1 MNSLRSVAF
10 EVAGTSVS
18 ALLLRPLDASALLVL
33 GHGAGAGMR
42 HIFMEE
48 IAALLGERGIAT
60 LRYQFPY
67 MEVGRRYPNPQRI
80 LTATVRRAVAAAS
93 EAAPDLPLFAGGKS
107 MGGRMT
113 SLAAA
118 EAPLPGVRGIVFL
131 GFPLHG
137 IGKPPGIERS
147 EHLGRVEVPFLFVQ
161 GTRDR
166 LANLDFLRPVVH
178 GAGAARDTPH
188 RRGRGSLLQGA
199 QEKRAHASGS
209 DGGSGGYGGGV
220 GRRRTGRPVG
230 VGRTHPEVAGAVEG
244 WVAPT

>member
-1 MNSLRSVAF
+1 MTSTRLLSF
-10 EVAGTSVS
+10 EVAGASVS
-18 ALLLRPLDASALLVL
+18 ALLLRPADSSALLVL

-42 HIFMEE
+42 HVFMEE
-48 IAALLGERGIAT
+48 IAGLLGERGIAT

-93 EAAPDLPLFAGGKS
+93 DAAPGLPLFAGGKS

-118 EAPLPGVRGIVFL
+118 DDPLPGVQGIVFV

-137 IGKPPGIERS
+137 IGKPPGTERS
-147 EHLGRVEVPFLFVQ
+147 EHLDRVDAPLLFVQ

-166 LANLDFLRPVVH
+166 LANLNFLRPVVDRLGPRATLH
-178 GAGAARDTPH
+178 IVEGGDH
-188 RRGRGSLLQGA
+188 SFKVL
-199 QEKRAHASGS
+199 KRS
-209 DGGSGGYGGGV
+209 
-220 GRRRTGRPVG
+220 
-230 VGRTHPEVAGAVEG
+230 GRTHEEVMAEVADAVAG
-244 WVAPT
+244 WIGRG

>member
-1 MNSLRSVAF
+1 MTPARPLSF
-10 EVAGTSVS
+10 EVAGGPVS
-18 ALLLRPLDASALLVL
+18 ALLLRPRDASALLVL

-42 HIFMEE
+42 HVFMEE
-48 IAALLGERGIAT
+48 IAGLLAERGVAT

-67 MEVGRRYPNPQRI
+67 MEAGRRYPNPQRI
-80 LTATVRRAVAAAS
+80 LTATVRRAIEAAH

-118 EAPLPGVRGIVFL
+118 DAPLAGVRAIVFL

-147 EHLGRVEVPFLFVQ
+147 EHLQRVELPLLFVQ

-166 LANLDFLRPVVH
+166 LANLDFLRPVVE
-178 GAGAARDTPH
+178 RL
-188 RRGRGSLLQGA
+188 GS
-199 QEKRAHASGS
+199 RATLHVV
-209 DGGSGGYGGGV
+209 DGGDHSFKV
-220 GRRRTGRPVG
+220 LKRS
-230 VGRTHPEVAGAVEG
+230 GRTHEEVMAEMADAVAGWIG
-244 WVAPT
+244 SR

>member
-1 MNSLRSVAF
+1 MTSLRSLAF

-42 HIFMEE
+42 HIFMDE

-93 EAAPDLPLFAGGKS
+93 DAAPDLPLFAGGKS

-178 GAGAARDTPH
+178 RLGARATLHIVEGGDH
-188 RRGRGSLLQGA
+188 SFKVL
-199 QEKRAHASGS
+199 KRS
-209 DGGSGGYGGGV
+209 
-220 GRRRTGRPVG
+220 
-230 VGRTHPEVAGAVEG
+230 GRTHPEVMEEVADTVAG
-244 WVAPT
+244 WVADAPAGRSG

>member
-1 MNSLRSVAF
+1 MAKLDPLSF

-18 ALLLRPLDASALLVL
+18 ALLMRPGGARALLVL

-42 HIFMEE
+42 HVFMEE
-48 IAALLGERGIAT
+48 IVALLGERGIAT

-67 MEVGRRYPNPQRI
+67 MEQGRRYPNPQRI
-80 LTATVRRAVAAAS
+80 LTATVRRAVATAIA
-93 EAAPDLPLFAGGKS
+93 AAPDLPLLAGGKS

-118 EAPLPGVRGIVFL
+118 EAPLEQVRGIVFL

-147 EHLGRVEVPFLFVQ
+147 EHLARVEVPLLFVQ

-166 LANLDFLRPVVH
+166 LANLDFLRPVV
-178 GAGAARDTPH
+178 AGLGPRATLHVVEGGDH
-188 RRGRGSLLQGA
+188 SFKVL
-199 QEKRAHASGS
+199 KRS
-209 DGGSGGYGGGV
+209 
-220 GRRRTGRPVG
+220 
-230 VGRTHPEVAGAVEG
+230 GRTHPEVMAEVADAVAGWVEG
-244 WVAPT
+244 MVPAIREN

>member
-1 MNSLRSVAF
+1 MTSTRRLSF
-10 EVAGTSVS
+10 EVARASVS
-18 ALLLRPLDASALLVL
+18 ALLVRPLDASALLVL

-42 HIFMEE
+42 HVFMEE
-48 IAALLGERGIAT
+48 MAGLLAERGVAT

-67 MEVGRRYPNPQRI
+67 MEAGRRYPNPQRI
-80 LTATVRRAVAAAS
+80 LTATVRRAVAAAH

-118 EAPLPGVRGIVFL
+118 DAPFPGVRGIVFL

-147 EHLGRVEVPFLFVQ
+147 EHLHHFDLSLLFVQ

-166 LANLDFLRPVVH
+166 LANLDFLRPVVE
-178 GAGAARDTPH
+178 RL
-188 RRGRGSLLQGA
+188 GSRATLHVLEDGDHSFKVL
-199 QEKRAHASGS
+199 KRS
-209 DGGSGGYGGGV
+209 
-220 GRRRTGRPVG
+220 
-230 VGRTHPEVAGAVEG
+230 GRTHEEVMAEVADAVTG
-244 WVAPT
+244 WIRSQ

>member
-1 MNSLRSVAF
+1 MTSLRSLAF

-42 HIFMEE
+42 HIFMDE

-166 LANLDFLRPVVH
+166 LANLDFLRPVV
-178 GAGAARDTPH
+178 AGLEPRATLHIVEGGDH
-188 RRGRGSLLQGA
+188 SFKVL
-199 QEKRAHASGS
+199 KRS
-209 DGGSGGYGGGV
+209 
-220 GRRRTGRPVG
+220 
-230 VGRTHPEVAGAVEG
+230 GRTPPEVMAEVADTVAG
-244 WVAPT
+244 WVADAPAGRSG

>member
-1 MNSLRSVAF
+1 MRAVSAGSGMKAQPHSF

-18 ALLLRPLDASALLVL
+18 ALLLRPAGARALLVL

-42 HIFMEE
+42 HVFMEE

-60 LRYQFPY
+60 FRYQFPY

-80 LTATVRRAVAAAS
+80 LTATVRRAVTAAS
-93 EAAPDLPLFAGGKS
+93 AAAPDLPLFAGGKS

-118 EAPLPGVRGIVFL
+118 DAPLADVRGIVFL

-147 EHLGRVEVPFLFVQ
+147 EHLARVEVPLLFVQ

-166 LANLDFLRPVVH
+166 LANLDFLRPVVAGL
-178 GAGAARDTPH
+178 GARATLHIVEGGDH
-188 RRGRGSLLQGA
+188 SFKVL
-199 QEKRAHASGS
+199 KRS
-209 DGGSGGYGGGV
+209 
-220 GRRRTGRPVG
+220 
-230 VGRTHPEVAGAVEG
+230 GRTHPQVMAEVADIAAG
-244 WVAPT
+244 WVNETVTGDRTG

>member
-1 MNSLRSVAF
+1 MTQARSLSF
-10 EVAGTSVS
+10 KVAGGSVS
-18 ALLLRPLDASALLVL
+18 ALLLRPRDARALLVL

-48 IAALLGERGIAT
+48 MAELLGERGVAVF
-60 LRYQFPY
+60 RYQFPY
-67 MEVGRRYPNPQRI
+67 MEAGRRYPNPQRI
-80 LTATVRRAVAAAS
+80 LTATVRRAVAAAH

-118 EAPLPGVRGIVFL
+118 DAPLAGVRGIAFL

-147 EHLGRVEVPFLFVQ
+147 EHLHRVELPLLFVQ

-166 LANLDFLRPVVH
+166 LAHLDFLCPVVDRLGPRATLH
-178 GAGAARDTPH
+178 VVEGGDH
-188 RRGRGSLLQGA
+188 SFKVL
-199 QEKRAHASGS
+199 KRS
-209 DGGSGGYGGGV
+209 
-220 GRRRTGRPVG
+220 
-230 VGRTHPEVAGAVEG
+230 GRTHEEVMAEVADTVAG
-244 WVAPT
+244 WIRSR